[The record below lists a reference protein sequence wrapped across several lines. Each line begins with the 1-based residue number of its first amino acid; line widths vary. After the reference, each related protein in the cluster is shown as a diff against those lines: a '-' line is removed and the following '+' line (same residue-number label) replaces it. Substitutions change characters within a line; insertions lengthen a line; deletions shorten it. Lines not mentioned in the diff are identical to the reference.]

1 MKKQPIQ
8 PESLKSVLPIQ
19 SEWTPGRSPIIG
31 PRLLQ
36 KIMGPRTYKK
46 QKGKGMSNTEK
57 NQADIMK
64 KAKTHSLRY
73 D

>member
-19 SEWTPGRSPIIG
+19 SEWTPGRSPITG

-46 QKGKGMSNTEK
+46 QKGKGMSNTRSEERRVGK
-57 NQADIMK
+57 ECGHECI
-64 KAKTHSLRY
+64 
-73 D
+73 